1 MFLEH
6 VLRILQV
13 LLGLSKEALSMS
25 QKKKGNFLTQ
35 LNSSSASK
43 SSAADDKLAAA
54 LKEHA
59 AAQQVRLPQKYL
71 VIHYALFCLCGFRHC
86 KHSDLKYCKQPH
98 CGNFLY
104 YCHSLRTPVLPVRLQ
119 TLSLHRLQVLQ
130 APVL

>member
-1 MFLEH
+1 MLHIFLKP

-25 QKKKGNFLTQ
+25 QKQKGNFLTQ

-59 AAQQVRLPQKYL
+59 AAQQVRLSRQYL
-71 VIHYALFCLCGFRHC
+71 VIHYALFCLCGFRHYNYT
-86 KHSDLKYCKQPH
+86 DFRYCRHFH
-98 CGNFLY
+98 CDQFLC
-104 YCHSLRTPVLPVRLQ
+104 YCAMIHHP
-119 TLSLHRLQVLQ
+119 TLCMQESMSADCL
-130 APVL
+130 